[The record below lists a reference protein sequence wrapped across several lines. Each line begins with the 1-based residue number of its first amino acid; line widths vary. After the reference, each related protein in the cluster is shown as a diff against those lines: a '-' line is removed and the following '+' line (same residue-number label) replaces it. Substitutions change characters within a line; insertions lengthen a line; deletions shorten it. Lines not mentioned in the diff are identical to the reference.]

1 MEDLSIRQPF
11 GDTEAMFREI
21 IPGPNAD
28 DFPNKHC
35 PNEYP
40 HVIEVDLG
48 DTVSFNIAST
58 RMICKGS
65 QDRHLLLDD
74 VPPARCPTQQG
85 PYRPVHEIRHLL
97 KLREGFRPLN
107 NKLHRLL
114 DSITQTR
121 EALAAVSGEQFPPLP
136 PLTAENASS
145 LLYDI
150 RDGLQSLAPRLVP
163 REPEVLIPV
172 GKGKEKQSTSA
183 WPVENKTARSTTPLF
198 DEDDSRYN
206 PDVLIP
212 EVNTL
217 QTVLP
222 TGGRFLH
229 IVIYHEWWTLPL
241 HVRCWTT
248 DPTSFIVA
256 AYDFPGICAAA
267 ELLVY
272 RVADEQFC
280 AATDP
285 LDVAG
290 RIVVCRR
297 SDIAE
302 STCVWLDCW
311 TQRARDQ
318 AAAAT
323 PSAALQ
329 PPSTPSGIATAGP
342 SRISTAA
349 QSAAE
354 RIALPAE
361 TDKKRKLVA
370 QTTPESAGPSKK
382 QRVEDVISVTDK
394 QRARVQKIRVHGYA
408 NQPPLALT
416 TSDLDYSYSS
426 DIEILSPI
434 IPNPDYSSDVE
445 ILSTT
450 AADLEYSSDV
460 EIV

>member
-1 MEDLSIRQPF
+1 MEQLSIRQPS

-28 DFPNKHC
+28 DYLNKHC

-48 DTVSFNIAST
+48 DTISFNIASI

-136 PLTAENASS
+136 PLTAENTSG
-145 LLYDI
+145 LLNDI
-150 RDGLQSLAPRLVP
+150 RGGLESLALHFVP
-163 REPEVLIPV
+163 PEPEVLNPV
-172 GKGKEKQSTSA
+172 GKGKGKESASA
-183 WPVENKTARSTTPLF
+183 WPARSTTPLF
-198 DEDDSRYN
+198 DGDDSRYN

-217 QTVLP
+217 ETVLP

-229 IVIYHEWWTLPL
+229 IVIYYEWQTLPL
-241 HVRCWTT
+241 HVRCWTA

-256 AYDFPGICAAA
+256 AYDFPGICPAA

-280 AATDP
+280 AATAP

-302 STCVWLDCW
+302 STCVWLDRW

-323 PSAALQ
+323 PSAA
-329 PPSTPSGIATAGP
+329 IATAGP

-349 QSAAE
+349 QSAVG

-361 TDKKRKLVA
+361 TKEKRKLVD

-382 QRVEDVISVTDK
+382 QKVEDVISVTDK
-394 QRARVQKIRVHGYA
+394 RRACVQKIRAHGYA
-408 NQPPLALT
+408 TQPALALT
-416 TSDLDYSYSS
+416 TSDLECSFSS
-426 DIEILSPI
+426 DIEILSPT

-445 ILSTT
+445 IVSPT
-450 AADLEYSSDV
+450 ATDLDYSSDV

>member
-1 MEDLSIRQPF
+1 MEELSIRQPC

-21 IPGPNAD
+21 ISGPNAAD
-28 DFPNKHC
+28 YPNKHC

-40 HVIEVDLG
+40 HEIEVDLG
-48 DTVSFNIAST
+48 DTISFNIAST
-58 RMICKGS
+58 RMICNGS

-85 PYRPVHEIRHLL
+85 PYRPVHEIRHLF
-97 KLREGFRPLN
+97 KLRDGFRPLN

-114 DSITQTR
+114 VSITQTR

-136 PLTAENASS
+136 PLTAENTSG
-145 LLYDI
+145 LLNDI
-150 RDGLQSLAPRLVP
+150 RDGLQSLAPHLVP
-163 REPEVLIPV
+163 PEPEVLNPV
-172 GKGKEKQSTSA
+172 GKGKEKESASA
-183 WPVENKTARSTTPLF
+183 WPARSTTPLF
-198 DEDDSRYN
+198 DEDVGVRYN
-206 PDVLIP
+206 PDVLVP
-212 EVNTL
+212 EVDTL
-217 QTVLP
+217 ETVLP

-229 IVIYHEWWTLPL
+229 IVIYYEWRTLPL
-241 HVRCWTT
+241 HVRCWTA
-248 DPTSFIVA
+248 DPTSFVVA
-256 AYDFPGICAAA
+256 AYDFPGICPAA

-272 RVADEQFC
+272 RAIDEQYC
-280 AATDP
+280 AAQDP
-285 LDVAG
+285 IDVAG
-290 RIVVCRR
+290 GIVVCRR
-297 SDIAE
+297 SDIPE
-302 STCVWLDCW
+302 TTCVWLDRW

-318 AAAAT
+318 AAAAA

-329 PPSTPSGIATAGP
+329 PPSTPSEAIAGIATAGP

-349 QSAAE
+349 QSPVE

-361 TDKKRKLVA
+361 SNKKRKLVA

-394 QRARVQKIRVHGYA
+394 RRARVQKIRVHGYA

-426 DIEILSPI
+426 DIEILSPV

-445 ILSTT
+445 ILSPIPL
-450 AADLEYSSDV
+450 DLDYSSDV